1 MTRMVKCAMLLSLG
15 LLLASHD
22 PLRAVGK
29 PSGLPIKLIV
39 LCRAQSSSPRS
50 PEFGVGTNSDAGLI
64 GQITISGKPADMIDL
79 AILGQGVNSDAG
91 LVGQLRFADV
101 IQK

>member
-1 MTRMVKCAMLLSLG
+1 MLLSLG
-15 LLLASHD
+15 LGLLLASND
-22 PLRAVGK
+22 RLRAIGK

-39 LCRAQSSSPRS
+39 LCRTQSSSPGS
-50 PEFGVGTNSDAGLI
+50 PVFGVGINSDAGLI
-64 GQITISGKPADMIDL
+64 GQITVSGKPADMIDL